1 VIDEKYRDV
10 AELALGAV
18 EGIKRTGIRALALR
32 ERYAKMLMPLE
43 GNVNHV
49 GMMYAGSLFTLG
61 EIAGGAI
68 HMVSVD
74 TTRLFPIVKEVNIR
88 FRRPA
93 MTDVTMEVELSAEEA
108 SRIEAEAL
116 EKGKAD
122 YVLNLDLEDANGEV
136 VSTVVGTWQ
145 ARRIPEGMRVAT
157 SIVPEA
163 DRSEG

>member
-1 VIDEKYRDV
+1 MIDEKYGGA
-10 AELALGAV
+10 AELLVNAVGA
-18 EGIKRTGIRALALR
+18 IKRTGIGVVALR
-32 ERYAKMLMPLE
+32 DRYAKLRMPIE

-68 HMVSVD
+68 HMVSFDV
-74 TTRLFPIVKEVNIR
+74 TRIFPIVKEVKIR

-108 SRIEAEAL
+108 SRIQTEAL

-122 YVLNLDLEDANGEV
+122 YELNLELEDASGEV
-136 VSTVVGTWQ
+136 VSIVGGIWQ
-145 ARRIPEGMRVAT
+145 VRTIPEGMRLPA
-157 SIVPEA
+157 P
-163 DRSEG
+163 GG